1 MDRLKTFGLYLFWLI
16 LFFIV
21 SRIIIFI
28 GLHSRYNDI
37 DFKGDSVDGI
47 SITVAKATSVNGQ
60 IKGEFSKE
68 FLENQYVKLNF
79 YTDKNTLAD
88 SYYLHPYSFENKT
101 FEFFFKLNY
110 IDYYTI
116 ELTDEIPEVINSSS
130 FSTVEFESGILLAAI
145 LMLIFM

>member
-1 MDRLKTFGLYLFWLI
+1 MKGTVIIMKRLKTFALYLFWLI
-16 LFFIV
+16 LFFAV
-21 SRIIIFI
+21 SRVIIFI
-28 GLHSRYNDI
+28 GLHSRYSNI
-37 DFKGDSVDGI
+37 PIKGDSVDGI
-47 SITVAKATSVNGQ
+47 SITIAKATSVNGQ
-60 IKGEFSKE
+60 IKGEISKDT
-68 FLENQYVKLNF
+68 LEG
-79 YTDKNTLAD
+79 
-88 SYYLHPYSFENKT
+88 SYYLNPHAFETKD